1 MTAIHQPKCDECG
14 QQFQAV
20 PRTGPQVSL
29 CPACRGKA
37 KRAYVRQYRA
47 QERDDLK
54 TLRQFLFS
62 MIEAKRDDRLWAYL
76 NACDLEHL
84 YQQTRGKHRD

>member
-1 MTAIHQPKCDECG
+1 
-14 QQFQAV
+14 
-20 PRTGPQVSL
+20 
-29 CPACRGKA
+29 
-37 KRAYVRQYRA
+37 
-47 QERDDLK
+47 
-54 TLRQFLFS
+54 